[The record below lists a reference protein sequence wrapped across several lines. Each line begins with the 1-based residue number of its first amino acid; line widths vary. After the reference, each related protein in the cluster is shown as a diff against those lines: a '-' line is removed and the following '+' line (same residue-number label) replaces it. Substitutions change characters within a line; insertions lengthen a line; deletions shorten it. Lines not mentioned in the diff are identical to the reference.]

1 MLRLTKVT
9 TTETRPRRNA
19 SALFLFT
26 VVARIYRRSARCPG
40 QRIVAI
46 LCKNPQRRPT
56 HPHFD
61 GSIVCRRGGPG
72 RISKGLLVACDF
84 HNLGVYLVN
93 DFAAEFCKVLTAR
106 CGNRLPR

>member
-26 VVARIYRRSARCPG
+26 VVARIYRRSARGPG

-46 LCKNPQRRPT
+46 LCKNPQRRPM

-61 GSIVCRRGGPG
+61 GAIVCRGCGAG
-72 RISKGLLVACDF
+72 RISKGVLVACHF
-84 HNLGVYLVN
+84 RNLWVCLFNG
-93 DFAAEFCKVLTAR
+93 FAAEFCKVLAAR
-106 CGNRLPR
+106 GRNI